1 MANGPKQTIVRF
13 LLVTSLVWGGLHWQT
28 QTVHATSHT
37 DVASPRQAQN
47 AALSY
52 TDSFPATGESITT
65 AKSQAPASS
74 SCCDELG
81 EANSSSAGG
90 EDTGD
95 QFLFLD
101 GLLTEDDYGRVSE
114 FVNIVAV
121 PIMLVGIA
129 TNAISVLVYTR
140 MPSSVTSTYFSLT
153 SGLDILYLLTAFPTT
168 FVGLVMGKLQ
178 AMRSVYYI
186 YYVLY
191 VTNYVTSTT
200 RKVIVCVTMLTSLD
214 RYLVVAFPIR
224 IRALEHLRRPKLY
237 TFIVA
242 GLAYLF
248 DINLAFKNKVIVGSH
263 GDSNQ
268 TTISILPTQTLL
280 ENRQLFLDLNLTS
293 SIIFQYTPLVMLVLF
308 NILLV
313 VSLARHS
320 RAMKVRLGGGKG
332 GDGKKRKSAE
342 LFSSE
347 DEQWKGQE
355 TAADNT
361 TRHEHRTSGD
371 PADRGANAGKGPKR
385 QRSVTRTVLVYSFVF
400 TLLALPYTLY
410 PLLSSLIPGF
420 AVYGREHHLVM
431 ALSIIFLL
439 LDVVS
444 SAMNFF
450 IYFATGS
457 TFRAGVFKLLCG
469 GRSSRFLVVSRPSS
483 AVGTRESRTS

>member
-1 MANGPKQTIVRF
+1 MEKLPFVSESRQKHAPRTN
-13 LLVTSLVWGGLHWQT
+13 T
-28 QTVHATSHT
+28 QKVIQGKVVS
-37 DVASPRQAQN
+37 
-47 AALSY
+47 
-52 TDSFPATGESITT
+52 DS
-65 AKSQAPASS
+65 Q
-74 SCCDELG
+74 
-81 EANSSSAGG
+81 
-90 EDTGD
+90 
-95 QFLFLD
+95 
-101 GLLTEDDYGRVSE
+101 DDYGRVSE

-178 AMRSVYYI
+178 AM
-186 YYVLY
+186 
-191 VTNYVTSTT
+191 
-200 RKVIVCVTMLTSLD
+200 
-214 RYLVVAFPIR
+214 R

-385 QRSVTRTVLVYSFVF
+385 Q
-400 TLLALPYTLY
+400 
-410 PLLSSLIPGF
+410 SSLIPGF

-457 TFRAGVFKLLCG
+457 TFRAGVFKLLCDNI
-469 GRSSRFLVVSRPSS
+469 FELLK
-483 AVGTRESRTS
+483 ESNLFHKI